1 MSQQN
6 QNSFKICIITH
17 AHLSRNPRVVKEAK
31 LFAGLGYQVAILNCI
46 YSNSLLK
53 EDIELIAGL
62 KNIQTISVVDLS
74 KRSLISTFDRAIKKV
89 SEKLVQHFHL
99 QLPSALG
106 YGYYRYLRIAEQLN
120 AHLYV
125 CHQELPTIV
134 GCQLIRKGFNV
145 AFDFEDWYSE
155 DLLPSAQDR
164 RPKKLLNQVEQYALE
179 NARYSITTSRALAKA
194 LAHKYKSTEPNV
206 IYNVF
211 PIETKIL
218 SSSKSFTDKVKLFW
232 FSQTIGPGRGL
243 EAFIDCLCDP
253 ELHAELH
260 LLGAVNDNYRVAL
273 NNIMP
278 RHIPLVFHDLV
289 HPDELAEKIS
299 EFDIG
304 LALEQITPPSRNF
317 TITNKFFQYINSGLP
332 LIATDTAGQR
342 ELFDEFS
349 PGILISQNY
358 DATDKAKIKSFITDS
373 SKLTEARSF
382 AISCAHKYSWETQSQ
397 ILTNLVRNAIE
408 SQSSN

>member
-17 AHLSRNPRVVKEAK
+17 AHLSRNPRVVKEARF
-31 LFAGLGYQVAILNCI
+31 LASLGYQVIILNCI

-53 EDIELIAGL
+53 EDIELIADL

-74 KRSLISTFDRAIKKV
+74 KRSLTSTLDRAIKKV

-120 AHLYV
+120 SHLYI

-155 DLLPSAQDR
+155 DLLPSAQNR
-164 RPKKLLNQVEQYALE
+164 RPRKLLNDAEQYALE
-179 NARYSITTSRALAKA
+179 NARYSITTSRVLAKA
-194 LAHKYKSTEPNV
+194 LAQKYKSTEPDV

-218 SSSKSFTDKVKLFW
+218 SSSKSFTDTVKLFW
-232 FSQTIGPGRGL
+232 FS
-243 EAFIDCLCDP
+243 
-253 ELHAELH
+253 
-260 LLGAVNDNYRVAL
+260 
-273 NNIMP
+273 
-278 RHIPLVFHDLV
+278 
-289 HPDELAEKIS
+289 
-299 EFDIG
+299 
-304 LALEQITPPSRNF
+304 
-317 TITNKFFQYINSGLP
+317 
-332 LIATDTAGQR
+332 
-342 ELFDEFS
+342 
-349 PGILISQNY
+349 
-358 DATDKAKIKSFITDS
+358 
-373 SKLTEARSF
+373 
-382 AISCAHKYSWETQSQ
+382 
-397 ILTNLVRNAIE
+397 
-408 SQSSN
+408 